1 MKTIFRIFLSDI
13 KKIRTNLMAFA
24 VMIGICILPALYA
37 WFNIA
42 ANWDPYSNTGNIKIA
57 VANCDKGTK
66 IASKEINI
74 GNQIV
79 DNLKKNTQMCWTF
92 VDKQQ
97 AENGV
102 VTGEYYASVVIPEN
116 FSESFTSI
124 LSGKLTRPQITYTLN
139 EKKNAIAPKITDK
152 GAEAIKN
159 QVNES
164 FIDTITTELA
174 GILNYTSEQG
184 NKKFTEIT
192 DNIKSAIG
200 DVIDNL
206 SAFQS
211 SISLISTTLD
221 SADTMIA
228 NTKKSIPDL
237 EQLLAQS
244 GTLTTSA
251 KDSITAVQAVS
262 TQTKT
267 ASPSPPPPLQIP
279 SLIQSTRFTAI
290 RKAVFRASRVRSP
303 PMPTKPPKR

>member
-66 IASKEINI
+66 LASKEINI

-92 VDKQQ
+92 VDKEQ

-152 GAEAIKN
+152 GAEAIK
-159 QVNES
+159 
-164 FIDTITTELA
+164 
-174 GILNYTSEQG
+174 
-184 NKKFTEIT
+184 
-192 DNIKSAIG
+192 
-200 DVIDNL
+200 
-206 SAFQS
+206 
-211 SISLISTTLD
+211 
-221 SADTMIA
+221 
-228 NTKKSIPDL
+228 
-237 EQLLAQS
+237 
-244 GTLTTSA
+244 
-251 KDSITAVQAVS
+251 
-262 TQTKT
+262 
-267 ASPSPPPPLQIP
+267 
-279 SLIQSTRFTAI
+279 I
-290 RKAVFRASRVRSP
+290 R
-303 PMPTKPPKR
+303 